1 MVVHRLL
8 WATCGSQVA
17 LCCQV
22 PHSRSMGGAW
32 DVWKGACPE
41 LGGGHGGSA
50 YSSHDSLEGEEEG
63 KWEEVMEAPVA
74 ATDSRNSPA
83 SLCGLLRV
91 RAG

>member
-1 MVVHRLL
+1 MYGRGHVQN
-8 WATCGSQVA
+8 W
-17 LCCQV
+17 
-22 PHSRSMGGAW
+22 
-32 DVWKGACPE
+32 
-41 LGGGHGGSA
+41 GGGHGGSA